1 MGIDSTVLA
10 GSVPSTRR
18 LRVAGHT
25 DDSRQVFGSASGLLA
40 RKTYRAAIRQTRGV
54 WRGIRTRRAA
64 QRASTPGARPTTAAV
79 SMVHPYVR
87 TAPLPAVAALMWSKL
102 SPSVKRLWL
111 GAGGLFVAGNVFKYW
126 TWVVAHDAV
135 IKVEQEAHED
145 ASRQLREARDSAQ
158 KYALPPL
165 KK

>member
-1 MGIDSTVLA
+1 MAYG
-10 GSVPSTRR
+10 
-18 LRVAGHT
+18 
-25 DDSRQVFGSASGLLA
+25 Q
-40 RKTYRAAIRQTRGV
+40 
-54 WRGIRTRRAA
+54 RRAVFHNC
-64 QRASTPGARPTTAAV
+64 QYTWCTPDDGCDLWCIGTFG
-79 SMVHPYVR
+79 
-87 TAPLPAVAALMWSKL
+87 TAPLPAVAALIWSKL

-111 GAGGLFVAGNVFKYW
+111 GAGGLFIAGNLFKYY

>member
-1 MGIDSTVLA
+1 MALRADTASRVFRSVLA
-10 GSVPSTRR
+10 HLLYARRR
-18 LRVAGHT
+18 LR
-25 DDSRQVFGSASGLLA
+25 SLS
-40 RKTYRAAIRQTRGV
+40 
-54 WRGIRTRRAA
+54 
-64 QRASTPGARPTTAAV
+64 
-79 SMVHPYVR
+79 HPYVR
-87 TAPLPAVAALMWSKL
+87 TVPLPAVAALMWSTL

-135 IKVEQEAHED
+135 SKVEQEAHED